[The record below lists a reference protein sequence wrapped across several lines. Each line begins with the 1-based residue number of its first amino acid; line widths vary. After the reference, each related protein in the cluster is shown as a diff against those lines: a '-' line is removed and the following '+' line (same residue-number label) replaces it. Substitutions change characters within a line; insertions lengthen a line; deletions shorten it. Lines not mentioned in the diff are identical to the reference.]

1 MSEKARN
8 EWKKQMENL
17 KKERQKALQVRAFLV
32 SEREIVL
39 RLLEKSMP
47 GGDTE
52 RLNNLRTRVHEK
64 DHQLQLVERELK
76 ELSARIKETE
86 ERFYSAGMEDQ
97 TGG

>member
-64 DHQLQLVERELK
+64 DRQLQLVERELK
-76 ELSARIKETE
+76 ELSARLKETE
-86 ERFYSAGMEDQ
+86 ERFHSAGMEDQ
-97 TGG
+97 AGG